1 MEWLKHSLEEMIS
14 LFFPNLCLACGEN
27 LPPKQ
32 EMICVHCQYKLP
44 RTGFHEHREN
54 PFTERFW
61 GRLPLES
68 GAALFHFIKGGKV
81 QRLVHQLKYNNKA
94 QIGTRLGQWYGRLL
108 TESPWFHTVD
118 AVIPVPLHPRK
129 EHLRGYNQAA
139 MFAKG
144 ISDTMK
150 IACLQKGLVRNL
162 FTETQ
167 TRKSRLE
174 RVENVSEVF
183 QVPKP
188 ADLNNRHV
196 LLVDD
201 VITTGAT
208 LEACG
213 LKLLEIPGLKLSM
226 ATIGFAG

>member
-1 MEWLKHSLEEMIS
+1 MEWLKHSLNDIVS

-81 QRLVHQLKYNNKA
+81 QRLVHQLKYKDKA
-94 QIGTRLGQWYGRLL
+94 DIGIRLGQWYGRLL
-108 TESPWFHTVD
+108 SDSPLFHSVD
-118 AVIPVPLHPRK
+118 TVIPVPLHPKK

-144 ISDTMK
+144 LADAMQVN
-150 IACLQKGLVRNL
+150 CLSQGLRRNV

-174 RVENVSEVF
+174 RVENVTEAF
-183 QVPKP
+183 EIARP
-188 ADLNNRHV
+188 ADLKGRHV

-201 VITTGAT
+201 IITTGAT

-213 LKLLEIPGLKLSM
+213 LKLLEVPGLKLSM